1 MNIDYILQ
9 KFHITEAEFENELRG
24 MYSTSFFHIYTSGE
38 YREDLNQLSV
48 KDRGT
53 FIHEY
58 IHYWQNIGTL
68 WGLGNSILFYNE
80 MRHIVNEIRRSKEIR
95 LPLNISFPEKY
106 ARERLKYE
114 IGNGTNKDEILKVKA
129 LIYQNIWQY
138 LL

>member
-53 FIHEY
+53 FIHE
-58 IHYWQNIGTL
+58 
-68 WGLGNSILFYNE
+68 
-80 MRHIVNEIRRSKEIR
+80 
-95 LPLNISFPEKY
+95 
-106 ARERLKYE
+106 
-114 IGNGTNKDEILKVKA
+114 
-129 LIYQNIWQY
+129 
-138 LL
+138 